1 MRKKHLAVI
10 SLLIIFAIGV
20 PLTLFIFNQQ
30 QELRSRAEKSTT
42 LYFSPPSSDA
52 EPIQAQVGNTLP
64 LDIMV
69 NPGTNLV
76 SLIKLEILYD
86 PTKLEITNASAFQA
100 NMTAISQ
107 VVEGP
112 LITPGKMVV
121 TLSIG
126 TDLNKVINKITR
138 VGTLK
143 FKALNSTAET
153 ESTTSVTYG
162 TNTQILA
169 IGANAS
175 ANENVLSNTQPA
187 IIAINPI
194 PLPTCMPRPI
204 CLDTAPK
211 CLISEPQGG
220 WCTPPPTPIPTVI
233 PTGQPTSCKNATSDI
248 VLIIDRSG
256 SMSGSKL
263 KKAKEAAKIF
273 IDKVSSDPNNKIAIT
288 TIDANST
295 LLSPF
300 TNNFSSLKSKIDGI
314 SISGGTCIQ
323 CGVKKAN
330 TEITNGRA
338 GYKKVAVL
346 LTDGRANRIDGKSAP
361 TSSSETAAIEEVKK
375 GFNASKT
382 VFYTIGLGSDV
393 STSFLTQIANLTGG
407 KYYFT
412 PSETQLNDIYT
423 EISQVIA
430 KGAISGFVFNDAN
443 NNKTFDQNESKL
455 QGWTINLFTTG
466 ANTPK
471 SFISDT
477 TGTYNAEKLC
487 DGSYTVRE
495 VLKTGWTQ
503 TLPTNPN
510 EYTINITNGSI
521 ITGKNFGNYF
531 QVTPPP
537 PTKQPPTPTPI
548 TQTTLLLNGLLD
560 GIGSRG
566 DNSNPDGSMSNKNP
580 LHPTRN
586 VKINIFNASN
596 KLISDVSGTINYS
609 SASGSFTGSISSTI
623 SSGNYTIKVTT
634 DNHLTRL
641 LPGIQDIKSGQ
652 SNKLPDAIFITG
664 DAVMDNKL
672 DIRDYNIL
680 HGCYSDLKAAANCK
694 DNATKNSADF
704 NDDGDVN
711 QFDYN
716 LFLRELATQPGQ

>member
-1 MRKKHLAVI
+1 MRKKQLAVI

-42 LYFSPPSSDA
+42 LYFSPDSSDTN
-52 EPIQAQVGNTLP
+52 PIQTQVGNTLP

-69 NPGTNLV
+69 NPGANLV
-76 SLIKLEILYD
+76 SLVKLEILYD
-86 PTKLEITNASAFQA
+86 STKFEITETTAFQA
-100 NMTAISQ
+100 NMTAISK

-112 LITPGKMVV
+112 LITPGKLMV

-138 VGTLK
+138 VANLK
-143 FKALNSTAET
+143 LKALNSTAET

-162 TNTQILA
+162 PNTQVLA

-187 IIAINPI
+187 IIAINPM

-211 CLISEPQGG
+211 CLISEPAGG
-220 WCTPPPTPIPTVI
+220 WCTPPPPPPTVI
-233 PTGQPTSCKNATSDI
+233 PTGQPISCKNATSDI

-256 SMSGSKL
+256 SMSGSKF

-300 TNNFSSLKSKIDGI
+300 TNNFSSLKSKID
-314 SISGGTCIQ
+314 SLNISGGTCVQ

-330 TEITNGRA
+330 TEIANGRA
-338 GYKKVAVL
+338 GFKKVAIL
-346 LTDGRANRIDGKSAP
+346 LTDGRANRIDGKSAS

-393 STSFLTQIANLTGG
+393 STSFLNQIANLTGG
-407 KYYFT
+407 KYYFA
-412 PSETQLNDIYT
+412 PAETQLNDIYT
-423 EISQVIA
+423 EISQVIP

-443 NNKTFDQNESKL
+443 NNKAFDQNESKL
-455 QGWTINLFTTG
+455 PGWTVNLFTAG
-466 ANTPK
+466 SNTAKP
-471 SFISDT
+471 FISDN
-477 TGTYNAEKLC
+477 TGTYNATKLC
-487 DGSYTVRE
+487 DGSYTVKE
-495 VLKTGWTQ
+495 ILKTGWTQ

-510 EYTINITNGSI
+510 EYTVNITNGSVV
-521 ITGKNFGNYF
+521 TGKNFGNYF
-531 QVTPPP
+531 QVTP
-537 PTKQPPTPTPI
+537 TVTPV
-548 TQTTLLLNGLLD
+548 TQTTLLLNALLD

-566 DNSNPDGSMSNKNP
+566 DNSNPEGSLSNKKP
-580 LHPTRN
+580 LHPTRS
-586 VKINIFNASN
+586 VKVNIFDTSN
-596 KLISDVSGTINYS
+596 KLVSDVSGTINYS

-641 LPGIQDIKSGQ
+641 LPGIQNLKSGQ
-652 SNKLPDAIFITG
+652 NNKLPDAIFITG
-664 DAVMDNKL
+664 DAVIDNKL

-680 HGCYSDLKAAANCK
+680 LGCYSDLKAATNCK
-694 DNATKNSADF
+694 DNTTKNSADF
-704 NDDGDVN
+704 NDDGAVN